1 MNNTITQLFVY
12 GSLRSGFKN
21 DAYHYLSKYFDL
33 VGEGTVKG
41 KLYDNGNYPVAV
53 ATTEENFLVGELYSV
68 KTEAEFFWAIEQL
81 DDYEG
86 LNVEANE
93 TPLYV
98 REQTTVYINN
108 QQTTAWV
115 YWYNKPVDKF
125 TPIASNDVM
134 QYLQQKN
141 K

>member
-1 MNNTITQLFVY
+1 MNNPNTQLFVY

-21 DAYHYLSKYFDL
+21 DAYHYLSKYFNL
-33 VGEGTVKG
+33 VGEGVVKG

-53 ATTEENFLVGELYSV
+53 ATTDENFLVGELYSV

-98 REQTTVYINN
+98 RVQTIVYINN
-108 QQTTAWV
+108 EQTTAWV
-115 YWYNKPVDKF
+115 YWYNKPVSSF
-125 TPIASNDVM
+125 AEIASGDLM
-134 QYLQQKN
+134 EYLNN
-141 K
+141 KK